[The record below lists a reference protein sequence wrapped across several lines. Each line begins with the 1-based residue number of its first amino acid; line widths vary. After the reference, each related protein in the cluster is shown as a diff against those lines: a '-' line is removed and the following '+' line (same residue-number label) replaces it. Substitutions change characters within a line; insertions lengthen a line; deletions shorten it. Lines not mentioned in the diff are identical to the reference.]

1 MTITKA
7 KKNRLYEINGIPASD
22 IYRKYLGDRVGDE
35 LPYSATEFPLLK
47 IEDDGLEVCRTFIHK
62 FDKDDSLLTV
72 GNFEV
77 GDRVRLAFGNVDLI
91 VNSAKSDV
99 EKYNFFQPEA
109 ICTYSCTARKAFLQ
123 SSITSELELL
133 NNIAPIAG
141 FFTYGEIYH
150 HDNVNTL
157 LNISLTILGL
167 SENTSN
173 KKIIFKTDSGSE
185 EKNCLTDKHIIVLDA
200 LTHLSNT
207 VIEELNDSN
216 KKLEEAQRKLEKQA
230 NRDYLTNLHNA
241 RYFNEIAK
249 DLIKISKRENKAL
262 GIIVLDIDRFKNI
275 NDTYGYAAGDEIIKS
290 LASLLKKHTRESD
303 IVSRLG
309 GDEFAILL
317 PFTDMDGAFK
327 VAEQLGI
334 IVENQKINIAIDK
347 DIQFTVSL
355 GVDCIDNEK
364 DNHLP
369 DMLVRADNALY
380 TSKGTGRNRVFMN
393 R

>member
-1 MTITKA
+1 M
-7 KKNRLYEINGIPASD
+7 
-22 IYRKYLGDRVGDE
+22 
-35 LPYSATEFPLLK
+35 
-47 IEDDGLEVCRTFIHK
+47 
-62 FDKDDSLLTV
+62 
-72 GNFEV
+72 
-77 GDRVRLAFGNVDLI
+77 
-91 VNSAKSDV
+91 
-99 EKYNFFQPEA
+99 
-109 ICTYSCTARKAFLQ
+109 
-123 SSITSELELL
+123 
-133 NNIAPIAG
+133 
-141 FFTYGEIYH
+141 
-150 HDNVNTL
+150 
-157 LNISLTILGL
+157 
-167 SENTSN
+167 
-173 KKIIFKTDSGSE
+173 
-185 EKNCLTDKHIIVLDA
+185 
-200 LTHLSNT
+200 
-207 VIEELNDSN
+207 NDSN

-275 NDTYGYAAGDEIIKS
+275 NDTYGHAAGDEIIKS